1 MQELQLASFRLGE
14 NRFAVDIMRIK
25 EILLPQVLCAMP
37 RASRMLEGLINL
49 RGTVIPVVNLRSRFE
64 MEPRFGGAGKLMIVS
79 VAGRPVALAV
89 DDVEEVVTVPVQAIV
104 PPPTLSDVIGADYLL
119 GVCLCQSVMYLILD
133 IDALFTPV
141 ERLELGSFSGAVPH
155 GDDV

>member
-104 PPPTLSDVIGADYLL
+104 PPPTLADVIGADYLL